1 MLIRRS
7 VVSFKHT
14 TMSLYSHSPTPMPS
28 PSVTNDDRTLVVPSV
43 MSSAV
48 GSVSFPT
55 PRNTLFLRR
64 RRGATCT
71 ARPSSMPPG
80 RAALTDTSSLPSPHS
95 RADKDHSTTYQR
107 SSNTFGIATTPCG
120 SPYPSQ
126 SGTSLGDSTS
136 IPIMSL
142 SQSARNDA
150 STTVTPSYP
159 SQSPSQI
166 NTSSNQSGH
175 TTSIGLIVALAIVGG
190 LLVALMTYLTLCCR
204 RRIRRRRA
212 SSPLI
217 HSVLSAKALAL
228 SPPGGFKS
236 TASRST
242 SSSMAT
248 VIKSSG
254 DHSASPS
261 TGVTPARDSPSNVR
275 FSRTPPSSKI
285 GLAL

>member
-1 MLIRRS
+1 
-7 VVSFKHT
+7 
-14 TMSLYSHSPTPMPS
+14 MSLYSHSSTPMPS

-48 GSVSFPT
+48 GSVSFPA
-55 PRNTLFLRR
+55 PRSTLFLRR
-64 RRGATCT
+64 RRGTTCT
-71 ARPSSMPPG
+71 ARPSSTPPG
-80 RAALTDTSSLPSPHS
+80 RAALTDASFLPSSHLQ
-95 RADKDHSTTYQR
+95 ADKDHSTTYQR
-107 SSNTFGIATTPCG
+107 SSNTFGIAAIPCE

-136 IPIMSL
+136 ISIMSL

-150 STTVTPSYP
+150 SMTVTPSYP

-175 TTSIGLIVALAIVGG
+175 TTSTGLIVALTLVGG

-204 RRIRRRRA
+204 RRIRRRRRRA

-217 HSVLSAKALAL
+217 HSVLSAKASAL

-254 DHSASPS
+254 DHSAYPS
-261 TGVTPARDSPSNVR
+261 TGVTPARDSSSNVR